1 MQAETEVANLTKRVR
16 TLEEDFESTEARLV
30 QTQLKLEQASK
41 AADDSERLISAPAS
55 VARIAK
61 HCFFVWGGGG
71 EAGSCLHYYT
81 YRRNRLKWCLLAQI

>member
-61 HCFFVWGGGG
+61 HCFFVWGGGWRSG
-71 EAGSCLHYYT
+71 Q
-81 YRRNRLKWCLLAQI
+81 LLTLLYIST